1 MGYAC
6 VLALVLFA
14 VAMLFTLVL
23 LRQFHVFAG
32 EESR

>member
-14 VAMLFTLVL
+14 VAMFFTLIL
-23 LRQFHVFAG
+23 LRQFHAFADDD
-32 EESR
+32 

>member
-14 VAMLFTLVL
+14 VAMVFTLIL
-23 LRQFHVFAG
+23 LRQFHAFG
-32 EESR
+32 DD